1 MKKPRYKDNEAILT
15 NKLIEFAKNY
25 NIKISPCMPYRPQTK
40 GKTETQNKIVDQ
52 LKNYNGKYKDIY
64 DMHQKLEIIHNEDN
78 DSISQATKLPRR
90 FLLEKEKGDLN
101 PFPSKEIRQKY
112 HLSLKEVHV
121 SNESLISYK
130 SNKYSVPRNFI
141 GLNVGLSVR
150 ANELHIYYKGK
161 IITIHQISNKL
172 LNIKDSHELK
182 YQKEINQNEEK
193 TIIRNEMENLIYD

>member
-1 MKKPRYKDNEAILT
+1 MT
-15 NKLIEFAKNY
+15 LIH
-25 NIKISPCMPYRPQTK
+25 S
-40 GKTETQNKIVDQ
+40 
-52 LKNYNGKYKDIY
+52 
-64 DMHQKLEIIHNEDN
+64 
-78 DSISQATKLPRR
+78 
-90 FLLEKEKGDLN
+90 
-101 PFPSKEIRQKY
+101 SKEIRQKY

-150 ANELHIYYKGK
+150 ANELHIYYKRK